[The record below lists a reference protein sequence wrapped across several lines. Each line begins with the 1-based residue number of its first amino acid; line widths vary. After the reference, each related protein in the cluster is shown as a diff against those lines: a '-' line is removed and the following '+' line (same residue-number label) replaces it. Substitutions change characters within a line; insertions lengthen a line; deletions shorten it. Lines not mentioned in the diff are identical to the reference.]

1 MANVTIVKLKIRR
14 GSDAQRKTIV
24 LDQGE
29 VGYTLDTR
37 RIFVGDG
44 VTEGGN
50 SVGAK
55 TVGPFNDK
63 ANLGPAVGQSPGL
76 QLGDIGYA
84 ESKLYTL
91 TSTIY
96 TNNLSGW
103 SYIGPRPD
111 GTFVDFV
118 GGSGDDQNYLTV
130 KKLPGA
136 IDSQY
141 MSPAV
146 FGKGLLSSY
155 NTTDG
160 GMIEVGI
167 NTNYL
172 ELSASGVGGN
182 TNIIAPKA
190 NSVTEREISPTIFDK
205 GIEGGTAA
213 GAGGFDKISLSINTN
228 QFQFDTNNKLEI
240 KAFGNKS
247 DGGSLTMPTQI
258 WAGDSGQNLG
268 TGLSLNS
275 DNELQAAFRGIGEGA
290 PINLNDGLLSLNG
303 GTSAA
308 QEFPFLDTR
317 EGVITQIR
325 SSIYDMVTAKGL
337 SGDNAGDGVPI
348 GSIIPHAAAFTK
360 IPAGYLLCD
369 GTTVTRTAYSKLF
382 DVIATTYGNGDGSGN
397 TFSLPN
403 LTGGNVTLYGADALA
418 TGANSNTPAGAG
430 TSDTIYLSGTKAST
444 YSSVDS
450 STTRFGL
457 SATAVNFIIKAE
469 EDPLL
474 NIFNGAPDQVS
485 KGYLDASLNGGPA
498 LKNQVYECIDNS
510 GKRTLLS
517 SAGFI
522 RFGLSGTTRS
532 TDEDYDKFAIPVFNW

>member
-111 GTFVDFV
+111 GTLVDFV

-146 FGKGLLSSY
+146 FGNGLLSSY
-155 NTTDG
+155 DTTNG
-160 GMIEVGI
+160 GTVEVGI

-182 TNIIAPKA
+182 TNIIAPKI

-205 GIEGGTAA
+205 GIEGGACA
-213 GAGGFDKISLSINTN
+213 CGGGFDKISLSINTN
-228 QFQFDTNNKLEI
+228 QFQFDCNNKLEI
-240 KAFGNKS
+240 KAFGSKS
-247 DGGSLTMPTQI
+247 DGGSLTMPAQV
-258 WAGDSGQNLG
+258 WAGTCGENLG
-268 TGLSLNS
+268 SGLSLDSNC
-275 DNELQAAFRGIGEGA
+275 NLQVAVRGVAGCGT
-290 PINLNDGLLSLNG
+290 PININNGLLSING

-317 EGVITQIR
+317 QGVIQQIR
-325 SSIYDMVTAKGL
+325 SSIYDMVTAIGL

-348 GSIIPHAAAFTK
+348 GSILPHAAAFTK
-360 IPAGYLLCD
+360 IPGGYLLCD
-369 GTTVTRTAYSKLF
+369 GTDVSRTTYDDLF
-382 DVIATTYGNGDGSGN
+382 DVIGTTYGNRSGT
-397 TFSLPN
+397 TFTLPN
-403 LTGGNVTLYGADALA
+403 LTAGNTFMYGNSSLA
-418 TGANSNTPAGAG
+418 PGSITFYVTGAGDLAATAAKN
-430 TSDTIYLSGTKAST
+430 
-444 YSSVDS
+444 V
-450 STTRFGL
+450 L
-457 SATAVNFIIKAE
+457 SAQGFNFIIKAE
-469 EDPLL
+469 EDPLM
-474 NIFNGAPDQVS
+474 NIFNGAPDQVT
-485 KGYLDASLNGGPA
+485 KGYLDTSLNGGPA
-498 LKNQVYECIDNS
+498 LKNQVYECLDNT

-532 TDEDYDKFAIPVFNW
+532 TDEDYDKFAIPVFSW

>member
-37 RIFVGDG
+37 RLFVGDG
-44 VTEGGN
+44 ATEGGQ

-63 ANLGPAVGQSPGL
+63 ASLGPAAGESPGL

-96 TNNLSGW
+96 TNDLSGW
-103 SYIGPRPD
+103 AYIGPKPD

-118 GGSGDDQNYLTV
+118 GGSGTDQNFLTI
-130 KKLPGA
+130 KKNPGA

-141 MSPAV
+141 MSQAV
-146 FGKGLLSSY
+146 FGRGLLSSY
-155 NTTDG
+155 NVTDG
-160 GMIEVGI
+160 GTVEVGI

-172 ELSASGVGGN
+172 ELSASGVGGT

-205 GIEGGTAA
+205 GIFGGSGA
-213 GAGGFDKISLSINTN
+213 GAGGFNKISLSVNTD

-247 DGGSLTMPTQI
+247 DGGSLSIPTRL

-275 DNELQAAFRGIGEGA
+275 DNKLQAAFRGVGEGA
-290 PINLNDGLLSLNG
+290 PISLTDGLLSLKG

-317 EGVITQIR
+317 EGVITEIQ

-337 SGDNAGDGVPI
+337 SGNNAGDGIPI
-348 GSIIPHAAAFTK
+348 GSIVPHAAAFTK

-369 GTTVTRTAYSKLF
+369 GTDVSRTAYKALF
-382 DVIATTYGNGDGSGN
+382 DVIGSTYGSRLGT
-397 TFSLPN
+397 TFTLPN
-403 LTGGNVTLYGADALA
+403 LTGGNVGLYGADAVA
-418 TGANSNTPAGAG
+418 TGANSNTPGGAG

-450 STTRFGL
+450 VTTEFGL
-457 SATAVNFIIKAE
+457 SATAVNFIIKALK
-469 EDPLL
+469 DPLL

-485 KGYLDASLNGGPA
+485 KGYLDNNGPQGGPV
-498 LKNQVYECIDNS
+498 LENQVYECIDNS
-510 GKRTLLS
+510 GERTLLS

-522 RFGLSGTTRS
+522 RFGLSGTTRN
-532 TDEDYDKFAIPVFNW
+532 TDEDYDKFAIPVFSW